1 MNENNGIA
9 VVRSLSRVEE
19 WEVNPRGNS
28 SVKIEE
34 MMESL
39 TLMGLQDAIHIW
51 PRPDRDLLLK
61 GHRRFAAMTRLGWQE
76 CAQVIH
82 HFDDEAE
89 AFKYLL
95 QDHGHTEPLNAEEK
109 VCAIENGVRL
119 GLTISDL
126 APAMGVSEERAQLWF
141 DLGEGLSQ
149 AGRSALA
156 KGTLTVNV
164 AEVLLQ
170 VPDKKERAAATQMVL
185 ADMLGEPL
193 SYKAAR
199 DLVEA
204 NYILPAKYRRQW
216 LEMQTQL
223 KKKFKVIDGYSY
235 VDYEMMGDYTMG
247 LSGQPYPDFEY
258 GDGLIPK
265 GAEGE
270 RWQEKAKR
278 LGVPVYVVAA
288 PLHCDKYVLLVS
300 WKMIRDAE
308 SVKPAEK
315 PAPDVLP
322 DVPETHEEDQEQ
334 MRVDFTNSQEP
345 EVVHGIVEMDD
356 ELRGKIKLY
365 MGAIWE
371 ALQEKPAA
379 AMANGPW
386 ALVLERLVFEAH
398 VSTESALNA
407 WLGILTTEDL
417 ELWLQQD
424 RRQRGPLRHVLLL
437 LLAAEIDAIGAPEYQ
452 MKRMAAEL
460 GCDLTALEEARW

>member
-61 GHRRFAAMTRLGWQE
+61 GHRRFAAMTRLGWTE

-82 HFDDEAE
+82 HFDDEAQ
-89 AFKYLL
+89 AFQYLL
-95 QDHGHTEPLNAEEK
+95 QDHGHTEPLNNEEK

-126 APAMGVSEERAQLWF
+126 APAMGVTEERAQLWF

-170 VPDKKERAAATQMVL
+170 VPDKKERALATQMVL
-185 ADMLGEPL
+185 EDMLGEPL

-204 NYILPAKYRRQW
+204 HYILPAKYRRQW
-216 LEMQTQL
+216 LELQTQL
-223 KKKFKVIDGYSY
+223 KKKFRVIDGYSF
-235 VDYEMMGDYTMG
+235 VDYEMMSDYTMG

-265 GAEGE
+265 GTDGE
-270 RWQEKAKR
+270 RWQEKAQR
-278 LGVPVYVVAA
+278 LGVPIYVVAA
-288 PLHCDKYVLLVS
+288 PLHCDKFVLLVS

-315 PAPDVLP
+315 PAPEVAADGPDNDVDDDQVQPDLP
-322 DVPETHEEDQEQ
+322 KGEKA
-334 MRVDFTNSQEP
+334 
-345 EVVHGIVEMDD
+345 EVVKHADLND
-356 ELRGKIKLY
+356 EQRAQVKLF

-371 ALQEKPAA
+371 AMQEKPAVV
-379 AMANGPW
+379 MTSGPW
-386 ALVLERLVFEAH
+386 EVVLERLVFQAE
-398 VSTESALNA
+398 VGMDWALNA
-407 WLGILTTEDL
+407 WLGINSTDELV
-417 ELWLQQD
+417 LWLKQD
-424 RRQRGPLRHVLLL
+424 KRQRAPLRQALMLLM
-437 LLAAEIDAIGAPEYQ
+437 AAEIDAVGAPGYVL
-452 MKRMAAEL
+452 KRMAQEVGLDADTM
-460 GCDLTALEEARW
+460 GGQTW

>member
-9 VVRSLSRVEE
+9 VVRSLARVEE

-61 GHRRFAAMTRLGWQE
+61 GHRRFAAMTRLGWTE

-82 HFDDEAE
+82 HFDDEAD

-95 QDHGHTEPLNAEEK
+95 QDHGHTEPLNNEEK
-109 VCAIENGVRL
+109 ICAIENGVKL

-126 APAMGVSEERAQLWF
+126 APAMGVTQERAQLWF

-156 KGTLTVNV
+156 KGLLTVNV

-170 VPDKKERAAATQMVL
+170 VPDKKERAAATQLVL
-185 ADMLGEPL
+185 EDMMGEPL
-193 SYKAAR
+193 SFKAAR

-216 LEMQTQL
+216 LELQTQL
-223 KKKFKVIDGYSY
+223 KKKFKVIDGYNY
-235 VDYEMMGDYTMG
+235 IDYEAMSDYTMG
-247 LSGQPYPDFEY
+247 LSGQPYPDYEY

-265 GAEGE
+265 SADSE

-278 LGVPVYVVAA
+278 LGGPVYVVAA
-288 PLHCDKYVLLVS
+288 QLHGDKYVLLVS

-308 SVKPAEK
+308 SVKPREMAPEDRAEVDDSETPAEK
-315 PAPDVLP
+315 L
-322 DVPETHEEDQEQ
+322 EQ
-334 MRVDFTNSQEP
+334 MQADLIQSQEP
-345 EVVHGIVEMDD
+345 EEVHGKVSMDE
-356 ELRGKIKLY
+356 ELRHKVKLY
-365 MGAIWE
+365 LGAIWE
-371 ALQEKPAA
+371 AL
-379 AMANGPW
+379 
-386 ALVLERLVFEAH
+386 
-398 VSTESALNA
+398 
-407 WLGILTTEDL
+407 
-417 ELWLQQD
+417 
-424 RRQRGPLRHVLLL
+424 
-437 LLAAEIDAIGAPEYQ
+437 
-452 MKRMAAEL
+452 
-460 GCDLTALEEARW
+460 

>member
-34 MMESL
+34 MMDSL
-39 TLMGLQDAIHIW
+39 RLMGLQDAIHIW

-61 GHRRFAAMTRLGWQE
+61 GHRRFAAMTRLGWTE

-82 HFDDEAE
+82 HFDDDAE

-95 QDHGHTEPLNAEEK
+95 QDHGHTEPLNNEEK
-109 VCAIENGVRL
+109 ICAIENGVKL

-126 APAMGVSEERAQLWF
+126 APAMGVTEERAQLWF

-156 KGTLTVNV
+156 RGTLTVNV

-170 VPDKKERAAATQMVL
+170 VPDKKERALATQMVL
-185 ADMLGEPL
+185 EDMLGEPL

-204 NYILPAKYRRQW
+204 NYILPAKYLRQW
-216 LEMQTQL
+216 QELQIQL
-223 KKKFKVIDGYSY
+223 KKKFKVIDGYIY
-235 VDYEMMGDYTMG
+235 VDYEIMSDFTLG

-265 GAEGE
+265 NAEGE
-270 RWQEKAKR
+270 RWHEKAKR
-278 LGVPVYVVAA
+278 LSVPIYVVAA

-322 DVPETHEEDQEQ
+322 EVPETPEEDHEQ
-334 MRVDFTNSQEP
+334 MSVNFTEAQKP
-345 EVVHGIVEMDD
+345 HVVHGFVFSPEQRD
-356 ELRGKIKLY
+356 KVKLY

-371 ALQEKPAA
+371 AMQEKPAVV
-379 AMANGPW
+379 MTSGPW
-386 ALVLERLVFEAH
+386 ALMLERLVFQAQVH
-398 VSTESALNA
+398 PYSALNA

-424 RRQRGPLRHVLLL
+424 RRQRGPLRHVLML
-437 LLAAEIDAIGAPEYQ
+437 LLAAEIDAIGAPEFQ
-452 MKRMAAEL
+452 LKRMAAEL

>member
-1 MNENNGIA
+1 
-9 VVRSLSRVEE
+9 
-19 WEVNPRGNS
+19 
-28 SVKIEE
+28 
-34 MMESL
+34 MESL

-61 GHRRFAAMTRLGWQE
+61 GHRRFAAMTRLGWTE

-82 HFDDEAE
+82 HFDDEAQ
-89 AFKYLL
+89 AFQYLL
-95 QDHGHTEPLNAEEK
+95 QDHGHTEPLNNEEK

-126 APAMGVSEERAQLWF
+126 APAMGVTEERAQLWF

-170 VPDKKERAAATQMVL
+170 VPDKKERALATQMVL
-185 ADMLGEPL
+185 EDMLGEPL

-204 NYILPAKYRRQW
+204 HYILPAKYRRQW
-216 LEMQTQL
+216 LELQTQL
-223 KKKFKVIDGYSY
+223 KKKFRVIDGYSF
-235 VDYEMMGDYTMG
+235 VDYEMMSDYTMG

-265 GAEGE
+265 GTDGE
-270 RWQEKAKR
+270 RWQEKAQR
-278 LGVPVYVVAA
+278 LGVPIYVVAA
-288 PLHCDKYVLLVS
+288 PLHCDKFVLLVS

-315 PAPDVLP
+315 PAPEVAADGPDNDVDDDQVQPDLP
-322 DVPETHEEDQEQ
+322 KGEKA
-334 MRVDFTNSQEP
+334 
-345 EVVHGIVEMDD
+345 EVVKHADLND
-356 ELRGKIKLY
+356 EQRAQVKLF

-371 ALQEKPAA
+371 AMQEKPAVV
-379 AMANGPW
+379 MTSGPW
-386 ALVLERLVFEAH
+386 EVVLERLVFQAE
-398 VSTESALNA
+398 VGMDWALNA
-407 WLGILTTEDL
+407 WLGINSTDELV
-417 ELWLQQD
+417 LWLKQD
-424 RRQRGPLRHVLLL
+424 KRQRAPLRQALMLLM
-437 LLAAEIDAIGAPEYQ
+437 AAEIDAVGAPGYVL
-452 MKRMAAEL
+452 KRMAQEVGLDADTM
-460 GCDLTALEEARW
+460 GGQTW

>member
-9 VVRSLSRVEE
+9 VVRSLARVEE

-28 SVKIEE
+28 CVKIEE

-61 GHRRFAAMTRLGWQE
+61 GHRRFAAMTRLGWEE

-82 HFDDEAE
+82 HFDDEAQ
-89 AFKYLL
+89 AFQYLL
-95 QDHGHTEPLNAEEK
+95 QDHGHTEPLNNEEK

-126 APAMGVSEERAQLWF
+126 APAMGVTHERAQLWF

-156 KGTLTVNV
+156 KGLLSVNV

-170 VPDKKERAAATQMVL
+170 VPDKKDRAAATQLVL
-185 ADMLGEPL
+185 EDMMGEPL

-223 KKKFKVIDGYSY
+223 KKRFRVIDGYIY
-235 VDYEMMGDYTMG
+235 VDYEIMSDYTMG

-258 GDGLIPK
+258 GDGLMPK
-265 GAEGE
+265 STDGE

-278 LGVPVYVVAA
+278 LGVPVYVVPA
-288 PLHCDKYVLLVS
+288 PLHCDKFVLLVS

-308 SVKPAEK
+308 SVKPA
-315 PAPDVLP
+315 DRSP
-322 DVPETHEEDQEQ
+322 DVPETPEQDDEQ
-334 MRVDFTNSQEP
+334 MHVDFIACQEP
-345 EVVHGIVEMDD
+345 EVEKHADLND
-356 ELRGKIKLY
+356 EQRAQVKLF

-371 ALQEKPAA
+371 AMQEKPAVV
-379 AMANGPW
+379 MTSGPW
-386 ALVLERLVFEAH
+386 ELVLDRLVFQAE
-398 VSTESALNA
+398 VGMDWALHA
-407 WLGILTTEDL
+407 WLGINSTDELV
-417 ELWLQQD
+417 LWLKQD
-424 RRQRGPLRHVLLL
+424 KRQRAPLRQALMLLM
-437 LLAAEIDAIGAPEYQ
+437 AAEIDAVGSPGY
-452 MKRMAAEL
+452 MLKRMAQEVGLDADTL
-460 GCDLTALEEARW
+460 GGQTW

>member
-9 VVRSLSRVEE
+9 VVRSLARVEE

-61 GHRRFAAMTRLGWQE
+61 GHRRFAAMTRLGWTE

-82 HFDDEAE
+82 HFDDEAQ
-89 AFKYLL
+89 AFQYLL
-95 QDHGHTEPLNAEEK
+95 QDHGHTEPLNNEEK

-126 APAMGVSEERAQLWF
+126 APAMGVTEERAQLWF

-170 VPDKKERAAATQMVL
+170 VPDKKERALATQMVL
-185 ADMLGEPL
+185 EDMLGEPL

-204 NYILPAKYRRQW
+204 HYILPAKYRRQW
-216 LEMQTQL
+216 LELQTQL
-223 KKKFKVIDGYSY
+223 KKKFKVIDGYSF
-235 VDYEMMGDYTMG
+235 VDYEMMSDYTMG

-265 GAEGE
+265 GTDGE
-270 RWQEKAKR
+270 RWQEKAQR
-278 LGVPVYVVAA
+278 LGVPIYVVAA
-288 PLHCDKYVLLVS
+288 PLHCDRFVLLVS

-315 PAPDVLP
+315 PAAEVAT
-322 DVPETHEEDQEQ
+322 DVPDNDVDDDQVQPDLPEG
-334 MRVDFTNSQEP
+334 EKP
-345 EVVHGIVEMDD
+345 EVVKHADLND
-356 ELRGKIKLY
+356 EQRAQVKLF

-371 ALQEKPAA
+371 AMQEKPAVV
-379 AMANGPW
+379 MTSGPW
-386 ALVLERLVFEAH
+386 ELVLDRLVFQAE
-398 VSTESALNA
+398 VGMDWALNA
-407 WLGILTTEDL
+407 WLGINSTDELV
-417 ELWLQQD
+417 LWLKQD
-424 RRQRGPLRHVLLL
+424 KRQRAPLRQALMLLM
-437 LLAAEIDAIGAPEYQ
+437 AAEIDAVGAPGY
-452 MKRMAAEL
+452 MLKRMAQEVGLDADTL
-460 GCDLTALEEARW
+460 GGQTW

>member
-61 GHRRFAAMTRLGWQE
+61 GHRRFAAMTRLGWTE

-82 HFDDEAE
+82 HFDDEAQ
-89 AFKYLL
+89 AFQYLL
-95 QDHGHTEPLNAEEK
+95 QDHGHTEPLNNEEK

-126 APAMGVSEERAQLWF
+126 APAMGVTEERAQLWF

-170 VPDKKERAAATQMVL
+170 VPDKKERALATQMVL
-185 ADMLGEPL
+185 EDMLGEPL

-204 NYILPAKYRRQW
+204 HYILPAKYRRQW
-216 LEMQTQL
+216 LELQTQL

-235 VDYEMMGDYTMG
+235 VDYEMMSDYTMG

-265 GAEGE
+265 GTDGE
-270 RWQEKAKR
+270 RWQEKAQR
-278 LGVPVYVVAA
+278 LGVPIYVVAA
-288 PLHCDKYVLLVS
+288 PLHCDKFVLLVS

-315 PAPDVLP
+315 PAPDVAADGPDDDVDDDQVQPDLP
-322 DVPETHEEDQEQ
+322 EGEVG
-334 MRVDFTNSQEP
+334 
-345 EVVHGIVEMDD
+345 EVVKHADLND
-356 ELRGKIKLY
+356 EQRAQVKLF

-371 ALQEKPAA
+371 AMQEKPAVV
-379 AMANGPW
+379 MTNGPW
-386 ALVLERLVFEAH
+386 ELVLDRLVFQAE
-398 VSTESALNA
+398 VGMDWALNA
-407 WLGILTTEDL
+407 WLGINSTDELV
-417 ELWLQQD
+417 LWLKQD
-424 RRQRGPLRHVLLL
+424 KRQRAPLRQALMLLM
-437 LLAAEIDAIGAPEYQ
+437 AAEIDAVGSPGYVL
-452 MKRMAAEL
+452 KRMAQEVGLDADTL
-460 GCDLTALEEARW
+460 GGQTW

>member
-9 VVRSLSRVEE
+9 VVRSLARVEE

-28 SVKIEE
+28 CVKIEE

-61 GHRRFAAMTRLGWQE
+61 GHRRFAAMTRLGWEE

-82 HFDDEAE
+82 HFDDEAQ
-89 AFKYLL
+89 AFQYLL
-95 QDHGHTEPLNAEEK
+95 QDHGHTEPLNNEEK
-109 VCAIENGVRL
+109 VCAIENGVKL

-126 APAMGVSEERAQLWF
+126 APAMGVTEERAQLWF

-156 KGTLTVNV
+156 KGLLSVNV

-170 VPDKKERAAATQMVL
+170 VPDKKDRAAATQLVL
-185 ADMLGEPL
+185 EDMMGEPL

-223 KKKFKVIDGYSY
+223 KKKFKVIDGYIY
-235 VDYEMMGDYTMG
+235 VDYEIMSDYTMG

-258 GDGLIPK
+258 GDGLMPK
-265 GAEGE
+265 GTDGE

-278 LGVPVYVVAA
+278 LGVPVYLVPA
-288 PLHCDKYVLLVS
+288 PLHCDKFVLLVS

-308 SVKPAEK
+308 SVKPAEMA
-315 PAPDVLP
+315 PADRPAVDVADDDVEDDQVQPDLP
-322 DVPETHEEDQEQ
+322 QGEV
-334 MRVDFTNSQEP
+334 P
-345 EVVHGIVEMDD
+345 EVVEVIPMSD
-356 ELRGKIKLY
+356 EQKGQVKLF

-371 ALQEKPAA
+371 AMQEKPAVV
-379 AMANGPW
+379 MTSGPW
-386 ALVLERLVFEAH
+386 ELVLDRLLFQAD
-398 VSTESALNA
+398 TSAEGALHA
-407 WLGILTTEDL
+407 WLGITSTEEL
-417 ELWLQQD
+417 MLWLRQD
-424 RRQRGPLRHVLLL
+424 KRQRAPLRQALTLLM
-437 LLAAEIDAIGAPEYQ
+437 AAEIDAVGSPGY
-452 MKRMAAEL
+452 MLKRMAQEVGLDADTL
-460 GCDLTALEEARW
+460 GGQTW

>member
-9 VVRSLSRVEE
+9 VVRSLARVEE

-95 QDHGHTEPLNAEEK
+95 QDHGHTEPLNNEEK
-109 VCAIENGVRL
+109 ICAIENGVKL

-126 APAMGVSEERAQLWF
+126 APAMGVTEERAQLWF

-170 VPDKKERAAATQMVL
+170 VPDKKERALATQMVL
-185 ADMLGEPL
+185 EDMLGEPL

-204 NYILPAKYRRQW
+204 HYILPAKYRRQW
-216 LEMQTQL
+216 LELQTQL

-235 VDYEMMGDYTMG
+235 VDYEMMSDYTMG

-270 RWQEKAKR
+270 RWQQKAKR

-315 PAPDVLP
+315 PAAEV
-322 DVPETHEEDQEQ
+322 VPEVPESAEDDHEQ
-334 MRVDFTNSQEP
+334 MRVDFTDSQEP
-345 EVVHGIVEMDD
+345 EVVHGVVLSPEQRD
-356 ELRGKIKLY
+356 KVKLF

-371 ALQEKPAA
+371 AMQEKPAVV
-379 AMANGPW
+379 MTSGPW
-386 ALVLERLVFEAH
+386 DLVLDRLIFKSQVD
-398 VSTESALNA
+398 SDSALNA
-407 WLGILTTEDL
+407 WLGITSTDDL
-417 ELWLQQD
+417 LLWLRND
-424 RRQRGPLRHVLLL
+424 KRQRAPLRHVLML
-437 LLAAEIDAIGAPEYQ
+437 LLAAEIDELGAPEFQ
-452 MKRMAAEL
+452 LKRMAAEL
-460 GCDLTALEEARW
+460 GCDVAALEEAKW